1 MKLRHIACIVSWAL
15 LSLPTLA
22 DEVNIADLPAS
33 KPVDTK
39 PRLAYGQVLKYGD
52 KLMFAPCRDRSF
64 VFFEDVSADGQVG
77 KALDLIGLAAG
88 KKLYVELLGFVEHD
102 RLKASQVNFA
112 QTDGRCQV
120 PGTSDEAWRAS
131 GNEPGWI
138 LAAGGERVQFK
149 RQGREEVVLPYAPVL
164 PENGQANYRVSEG
177 GHALI
182 LRFEQKLCRDQQA
195 NSVFGWTASV
205 TLDGETLQGCAW
217 QR

>member
-1 MKLRHIACIVSWAL
+1 MKLRKAACLVSLAL
-15 LSLPTLA
+15 LSLSALP

-52 KLMFAPCRDRSF
+52 KLMFAPCRDRTF
-64 VFFEDVSADGQVG
+64 VFFEDVSADGAVG

-120 PGTSDEAWRAS
+120 PGTSGEAWRAA

-138 LAAGGERVQFK
+138 LAAGGDRVQFK
-149 RQGREEVVLPYAPVL
+149 RSGRPEVVLPYVPTPA
-164 PENGQANYRVSEG
+164 ENGMASYRVAADG
-177 GHALI
+177 RALE

-195 NSVFGWTASV
+195 HSVFGWTAQV